1 MTFLTRT
8 GTPLPAAIHASA
20 EAAKRDPVNRREFL
34 ALASAFGATATT
46 AYAMIGMAAPAHAAA
61 HKSGGT
67 VRMQMEVRALKD
79 PRTYDWSQIAN
90 ITRGWL
96 EYLAIWE
103 NDGTFTP
110 ALLESWEIN
119 EDATEYVLNVRKGVT
134 WNDGTPF
141 TANDVARNITGWCDK
156 SVEGNSM
163 AGRFA
168 TLIDED
174 SGQAIE
180 GAITVVDD
188 HTVKLSLPR
197 PDITLIP
204 GMADYPA
211 AIVPEGFDPET
222 MLENPVGTGAYLPE
236 SVEVGIKAV
245 LVKNPDHT
253 WWGTEVYGGPYIDRL
268 EYIDYGTDPSAFVAA
283 AEAEE
288 IDATYSIEGEFIDVF
303 STLDGW
309 NQNEI
314 ATGATIVIR
323 PNQLAEVDGKT
334 PYADARVRRALA
346 MAVDNA
352 VLLELGYAGRGLVAE
367 NHHVG
372 PMHPEYAELPPREA
386 DPEGARALME
396 EAGMADYEHELFSI
410 DDAWRK
416 DTTDAVAAQLR
427 DAGIKVKRTILPG
440 STFWNDWTKYPFSS
454 TNWNARPLGVQ
465 IWALA
470 YRSGEAWNE
479 FGWSNPEFDAL
490 LTEAL
495 SVADVEKRRALMAK
509 KASRSSLTGARFI
522 TTPAKG
528 WSGPDTTSALN
539 TTLREWPGRRKHPFA
554 IPEMKGPRQTRPFF
568 HVTSLCP
575 LRAAGTA

>member
-1 MTFLTRT
+1 MSFLTRT
-8 GTPLPAAIHASA
+8 GKPLPQSILDSA
-20 EAAKRDPVNRREFL
+20 ESAKKDPVNRREFL
-34 ALASAFGATATT
+34 ALASAFGATAAT
-46 AYAMIGMAAPAHAAA
+46 AYSMIGMAKPAMAAG
-61 HKSGGT
+61 HKEGGT

-90 ITRGWL
+90 FSRGWL

-119 EDATEYVLNVRKGVT
+119 DDATVYTLNVRKGVK
-134 WNDGTPF
+134 WNDGSDF
-141 TANDVARNITGWCDK
+141 TAADVARNIEGWCDK
-156 SVEGNSM
+156 SLEGNSM

-168 TLIDED
+168 SLIDEA
-174 SGQAIE
+174 SGKAIAGSIE
-180 GAITVVDD
+180 VVDD
-188 HTVKLSLPR
+188 HTVKLNLPVS
-197 PDITLIP
+197 DITLIP

-211 AIVPEGFDPET
+211 AIVPAGFNADT
-222 MLENPVGTGAYLPE
+222 MLDNPVGTGAYLPE
-236 SVEVGIKAV
+236 SLEVGVKGV
-245 LVKNPDHT
+245 LVKNADHT

-268 EYIDYGTDPSAFVAA
+268 EYIDYGTDPSAWIAA
-283 AEAEE
+283 SEADEV
-288 IDATYSIEGEFIDVF
+288 DAHYSVEGEYIDIME
-303 STLDGW
+303 TLDGW
-309 NQNEI
+309 NENTI
-314 ATGATIVIR
+314 ATAATIVIR
-323 PNQLAEVDGKT
+323 PNQLAEVDGKK
-334 PYADARVRRALA
+334 PYEDKRVRQAIG

-352 VLLELGYAGRGLVAE
+352 VLLELGYAGRGLVAD

-372 PMHPEYAELPPREA
+372 PMHPEFAEIPPRKI
-386 DPEGARALME
+386 DPAAAKALMD
-396 EAGMADYEHELFSI
+396 EAGMGDYEHELFSI

-479 FGWSNPEFDAL
+479 FGWANAEFDAL

-495 SVADVEKRRALMAK
+495 ATADLEKRRAIMAK
-509 KASRSSLTGARFI
+509 GEAMIQDEGVTIQPYWRSLYNFTKVGLVGAEHHIGFEYH
-522 TTPAKG
+522 PARMA
-528 WSGPDTTSALN
+528 W
-539 TTLREWPGRRKHPFA
+539 
-554 IPEMKGPRQTRPFF
+554 
-568 HVTSLCP
+568 
-575 LRAAGTA
+575 TA

>member
-1 MTFLTRT
+1 MSFLTRT
-8 GTPLPAAIHASA
+8 GKPLPQSILDSA
-20 EAAKRDPVNRREFL
+20 EAAKKDPVNRREFL
-34 ALASAFGATATT
+34 ALASAFGATTAT
-46 AYAMIGMAAPAHAAA
+46 AYAMIGMPAPAQAAA
-61 HKSGGT
+61 HKEGGT

-90 ITRGWL
+90 FSRGWL

-119 EDATEYVLNVRKGVT
+119 DDATEYTLNVRQGVK
-134 WNDGTPF
+134 WNNGDDF
-141 TANDVARNITGWCDK
+141 TAEDVARNITGWCDK
-156 SVEGNSM
+156 SLEGNSM

-168 TLIDED
+168 TLIDEE
-174 SGQAIE
+174 SGKAIE
-180 GAITVVDD
+180 GAIEVVDT
-188 HTVKLSLPR
+188 HTVKLKLPAS
-197 PDITLIP
+197 DITLIP

-211 AIVPEGFDPET
+211 AIVHSSFDAET
-222 MLENPVGTGAYLPE
+222 MLDNPIGTGPYLPE
-236 SVEVGIKAV
+236 SLEVGVKSV

-253 WWGTEVYGGPYIDRL
+253 WWGTDVYGGPYIDRL
-268 EYIDYGTDPSAFVAA
+268 EYIDYGTDPSAWIAA
-283 AEAEE
+283 AEADEV
-288 IDATYSIEGEFIDVF
+288 DAFYSMEGEYIDIM

-309 NQNEI
+309 VENSI
-314 ATGATIVIR
+314 ATAATIVIR
-323 PNQLAEVDGKT
+323 PNQLAEVDGKQ
-334 PYADARVRRALA
+334 PYADKRVRQAIT

-352 VLLELGYAGRGLVAE
+352 VLLELGYAGKGLVAD

-372 PMHPEYAELPPREA
+372 PMHPEFAEIPPRKV
-386 DPEGARALME
+386 DPAGAKALME
-396 EAGMADYEHELFSI
+396 EAGMADFEHELFSI

-427 DAGIKVKRTILPG
+427 DAGINVKRTILPG

-490 LTEAL
+490 LAEAL
-495 SVADVEKRRALMAK
+495 AIADVEKRREIMAK
-509 KASRSSLTGARFI
+509 GQAMIQDEGVTIQPYWRSLYNHTKEGLAGAGHHIGFEYH
-522 TTPAKG
+522 PARMA
-528 WSGPDTTSALN
+528 WT
-539 TTLREWPGRRKHPFA
+539 
-554 IPEMKGPRQTRPFF
+554 
-568 HVTSLCP
+568 
-575 LRAAGTA
+575 